1 MGVERVKAYVDGFN
15 LYHGLRE
22 KHGRRYHWLDPEAL
36 ITSLLR
42 RDQSLVGIDYFTARV
57 RQQPDSETRQATY
70 LDALSTHCSQVTIIE
85 GRFQQKRRYCRACGV
100 KMTLYEEKETDVSI
114 AAALIEDAV
123 NDVFDAAMLVSA
135 DSDLCPAVRAV
146 GRLRPKKRIFAAFR
160 RDVAATTCATSSVT
174 PSSPSVTPSSGTPYC
189 RTSSRREACC
199 SGGPPTG
206 SRVRRD
212 SPRVCRPSAGGVT

>member
-22 KHGRRYHWLDPEAL
+22 KHGRRYHWLDLQAL

-42 RDQSLVGIDYFTARV
+42 RDQALVGIDYFTARV
-57 RQQPDSETRQATY
+57 RQQPDSEARQTTY
-70 LDALSTHCSQVTIIE
+70 LDALGAHCGHVTIIE
-85 GRFQQKRRYCRACGV
+85 GRFQETSRFCRACRAE
-100 KMTLYEEKETDVSI
+100 MTLYEEKETDVSI

-146 GRLRPKKRIFAAFR
+146 GRLRPNKRIFAAFPPR
-160 RDVAATTCATSSVT
+160 RRSDDLRNALGGAVFTIGDAKIRNALLPDVV
-174 PSSPSVTPSSGTPYC
+174 
-189 RTSSRREACC
+189 EAR
-199 SGGPPTG
+199 GVLL
-206 SRVRRD
+206 R
-212 SPRVCRPSAGGVT
+212 RPSYWK

>member
-1 MGVERVKAYVDGFN
+1 VGVERVKAYVDGFN

-22 KHGRRYHWLDPEAL
+22 KHGRRYHWLDLQAL

-70 LDALSTHCSQVTIIE
+70 LDALSSHCGQVAIIE
-85 GRFQQKRRYCRACGV
+85 GRFQEKRRYCRACGV
-100 KMTLYEEKETDVSI
+100 EMTLYEEKETDVSI

-146 GRLRPKKRIFAAFR
+146 GRLRPNKRIFAVFPPR
-160 RDVAATTCATSSVT
+160 RRSDDLRNVLGDAVFTIGDAKLRKALLPDVV
-174 PSSPSVTPSSGTPYC
+174 
-189 RTSSRREACC
+189 EAR
-199 SGGPPTG
+199 GVLL
-206 SRVRRD
+206 R
-212 SPRVCRPSAGGVT
+212 RPSYWK

>member
-22 KHGRRYHWLDPEAL
+22 KHGRRYHWLDLEAL
-36 ITSLLR
+36 IRSLLR

-70 LDALSTHCSQVTIIE
+70 LDALTAHCSQVTIIE
-85 GRFQQKRRYCRACGV
+85 GRFQEKRRYCRACRV
-100 KMTLYEEKETDVSI
+100 EMTLYEEKETDVSI

-146 GRLRPKKRIFAAFR
+146 GRLRPNKRIFAAFPPR
-160 RDVAATTCATSSVT
+160 RRSDDLRNVLGNAVFTIGDAKLRKALLPDVV
-174 PSSPSVTPSSGTPYC
+174 
-189 RTSSRREACC
+189 EAR
-199 SGGPPTG
+199 GVLL
-206 SRVRRD
+206 R
-212 SPRVCRPSAGGVT
+212 RPSYWK